1 MSFDQLDQLKWS
13 NCSIASM
20 ETKYLITSRYTMIIT
35 ATICLITQNDH
46 CFKIIVRFCYGFFA
60 SIIVHIVG
68 NRTQIHHLVSSF
80 FKYSSFISL
89 VNFILV
95 SFSYKKHYIFCTQR
109 TLNKSQ
115 LKISHS
121 PWDILGVSY
130 IYLTHVTCSTSI
142 ISNNFNDNT
151 LYFVASLH
159 LVKTD

>member
-1 MSFDQLDQLKWS
+1 MGSLQLCGLLNQQEVSFDQLDQLKRS

-20 ETKYLITSRYTMIIT
+20 ETENLITSRYTMIIT

-89 VNFILV
+89 VNFIWFHFLINNITFFALRV
-95 SFSYKKHYIFCTQR
+95 LCT
-109 TLNKSQ
+109 N
-115 LKISHS
+115 H
-121 PWDILGVSY
+121 
-130 IYLTHVTCSTSI
+130 
-142 ISNNFNDNT
+142 N
-151 LYFVASLH
+151 
-159 LVKTD
+159 